1 VQKADYILKVV
12 SRHLAATE
20 RKLKNVKSEIKRFE
34 ALIKSFETKQYLLI
48 KKIEQNRLDPFRRRM
63 IEDKIYD
70 YKYSLRQTKRRLK
83 KAKQNERGI
92 SKRRKVEQRLVNE
105 AAISILKEKKI
116 ENDTVAPFY
125 DTGEKEVQVKTKDLK
140 MKMDALRD
148 AEVKNTI
155 VTLIALKGLKIDDHF

>member
-1 VQKADYILKVV
+1 
-12 SRHLAATE
+12 
-20 RKLKNVKSEIKRFE
+20 
-34 ALIKSFETKQYLLI
+34 
-48 KKIEQNRLDPFRRRM
+48 M